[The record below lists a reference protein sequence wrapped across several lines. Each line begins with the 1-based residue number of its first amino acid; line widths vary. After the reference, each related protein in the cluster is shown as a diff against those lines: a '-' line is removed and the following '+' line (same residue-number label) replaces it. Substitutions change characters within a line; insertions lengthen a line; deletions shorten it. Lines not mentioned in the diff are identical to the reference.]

1 MKTSSIALLCSVTLV
16 CQLSASAFIIPSFSS
31 SLKPSTTYRF
41 STSSPTTEVLDND
54 ITFEGNFE
62 DDAVKPTLS
71 SLLEDE
77 GEENGGKSDDDEI
90 FNFGGFV
97 PDMPDVSAIGSG
109 RVEQEEILEFATED
123 IDLNDEEALVKELGY
138 GELQKEV
145 EETLEEEWTIPAP
158 VTHYNRIQEVTAKF
172 RKHDK
177 DTGSSAVQIARL
189 SERIVYLTSHL
200 QAHPKDVSTRRGLI
214 RLVNMRRKLLNYLH
228 TCEPETVQK
237 LVSELGIRYKTPSKV
252 QNKFDKYRFF
262 KNTKHKNAKNLEAV

>member
-1 MKTSSIALLCSVTLV
+1 MKTTALLLYSLTMVG
-16 CQLSASAFIIPSFSS
+16 QLSVSAFLLPSSP
-31 SLKPSTTYRF
+31 SLSTTRICRF
-41 STSSPTTEVLDND
+41 STSSPNTEVLDND

-62 DDAVKPTLS
+62 DDAVKPSLS
-71 SLLEDE
+71 SLLEEDE
-77 GEENGGKSDDDEI
+77 NEGNGEQSGDEI

-109 RVEQEEILEFATED
+109 RVEQEEIMEFATED

-158 VTHYNRIQEVTAKF
+158 VTHYNKIQEVTARF
-172 RKHDK
+172 QKHEK
-177 DTGSSAVQIARL
+177 DTGSSAVQVARL
-189 SERIVYLTSHL
+189 SERIVYLTNHL

-214 RLVNMRRKLLNYLH
+214 RLVNMRRKLLNYLY
-228 TCEPETVQK
+228 TREPETVAS

-252 QNKFDKYRFF
+252 MSKFDKYRFF
-262 KNTKHKNAKNLEAV
+262 KNTKHKNAKNLEATA